1 MPRHPIAVALTV
13 LAAAACTPSIP
24 VLEKDVEAARVQSEA
39 LAMRQ
44 ATEKAQATLG
54 DFLTKAKELPAGTKD
69 YAVKVGVR
77 EGRATEYFWV
87 NEFTWSD
94 GEFTGRINDEPRLVK
109 RIRPGQMHRF
119 SRSDI
124 VDWTYVD
131 ATSGRTFGNFTAC
144 ALSRTRSPVEAG
156 ELKPRKELDCS

>member
-1 MPRHPIAVALTV
+1 MPRHPIAIALTV

-24 VLEKDVEAARVQSEA
+24 VLEKDVEAARMQSEA

-54 DFLTKAKELPAGTKD
+54 DFLVKAKELPAGTKD
-69 YAVKVGVR
+69 YAVKIGVR

-87 NEFTWSD
+87 NEFSWSD

-109 RIRPGQMHRF
+109 NVKPGQMHRF
-119 SRSDI
+119 SRSDV

-131 ATSGRTFGNFTAC
+131 ERGRTVGNFTAC
-144 ALSRTRSPVEAG
+144 ALSSKGPPAEAG
-156 ELKPRKELDCS
+156 EVNRRKDAVCS